1 MKKSVIIGII
11 LGIIILGIA
20 IFFLAGPS
28 KPNLQEMCERES
40 WPQEGCSVIF
50 DIKDKE
56 LCEKCKELIG
66 EEKFMLMIKE
76 EMEIIEP
83 ATANVVHKPVKN
95 LRQGWDQEKIYQHDL
110 IFNVGIIK
118 DGAGNIL
125 VLTRGNNKILKVS
138 KDGKFSEY
146 LDVSNLPM
154 IRAIA
159 YQQGKDRLLILEHS
173 LYAYSDGNLEM
184 INQIRESIEVIEI
197 NEEDD
202 TFYGCSYMGDI
213 YHYNADGRL
222 IETVAEDLEGCYQMA
237 LDEANSKLY
246 YSETFAGTISELDL
260 TDNSKKVI
268 ASGMGIP
275 GTFEPISIAFD
286 SKNDLYS
293 FPGPNGL
300 FKYESGSFN
309 KVVDSIAGAGRIL
322 WSDSHSAFLQTND
335 AGANIIAYSPYT
347 KQAEHLTQYAN
358 AFAISETEDGT
369 VLICDGDYFDG
380 IQKVDSSGFSKY
392 ADIDGHC
399 QALELAGGEIYAGTS
414 QGRIIKISNGE
425 VISEFDN
432 TVTSLSFDSKNNAM
446 VAVIGDRD
454 ANSAEIWKIPL
465 DEPESKVKV
474 VELKE
479 VIVERTI
486 PKATV
491 DKEGNIYFIERG
503 QNVIYKIV
511 DGKPI
516 IFITNVLRND
526 AVTVPGIEYIS
537 KENALLVSG
546 INHYD
551 IWPLDNP
558 VKLNFAE
565 NTVAPDNFGINENK
579 EGDIVAIHSG
589 EVFKFVYS

>member
-11 LGIIILGIA
+11 GLVVILGVG
-20 IFFLAGPS
+20 IFLLLNS
-28 KPNLQEMCERES
+28 QSNLKERCNQEH
-40 WPQEGCSVIF
+40 WPPEGCSVIS
-50 DIKDKE
+50 DIKGKE
-56 LCEKCKELIG
+56 FCEKCEELIG
-66 EEKFMLMIKE
+66 EEKMG
-76 EMEIIEP
+76 IIEP

-110 IFNVGIIK
+110 IFSVGMIK

-125 VLTRGNNKILKVS
+125 VMSKGNNKILKVS

-146 LDVSNLPM
+146 LDVSTLSM
-154 IRAIA
+154 AHAFA
-159 YQQGKDRLLILEHS
+159 YQQGKDRLLILERG
-173 LYAYSDGNLEM
+173 LYAYSDGKLEM
-184 INQIRESIEVIEI
+184 INQIREPIGVIEI

-202 TFYGCSYMGDI
+202 TFYGCSYMGGI
-213 YHYNADGRL
+213 YHYDANGSL
-222 IETVAEDLEGCYQMA
+222 IETIAEDIKGCSQMA
-237 LDEANSKLY
+237 LDETNNKLY
-246 YSETFAGTISELDL
+246 YSETFAGAISELDL

-268 ASGMGIP
+268 AIGVGIP
-275 GTFEPISIAFD
+275 GTYEPISIALD

-300 FKYESGSFN
+300 FKYEAGSFN
-309 KVVDSIAGAGRIL
+309 KVVDSLAGAGKIL

-335 AGANIIAYSPYT
+335 AGANIIAYSPNT
-347 KQAEHLTQYAN
+347 NQAEHLTQYTN

-369 VLICDGDYFDG
+369 VLVCDGNYLDG

-399 QALELAGGEIYAGTS
+399 QVLELAGGEIYAGTS

-425 VISEFDN
+425 VLSAFDN
-432 TVTSLSFDSKNNAM
+432 VVTSLSFDSKNNAM
-446 VAVIGDRD
+446 VAVIGNPDT
-454 ANSAEIWKIPL
+454 NSAEIWRIPL
-465 DEPESKVKV
+465 DEPEFKVKV
-474 VELKE
+474 VELNDI
-479 VIVERTI
+479 IVRGTI

-491 DKEGNIYFIERG
+491 DKEGNIYFLELG
-503 QNVIYKIV
+503 QKVIYKIV
-511 DGKPI
+511 DRNPT
-516 IFITNVLRND
+516 IFITNVLRSD
-526 AVTVPGIEYIS
+526 AVTIPGIEYIS

-546 INHYD
+546 IGYYD

-558 VKLNFAE
+558 VKSTFAE

-579 EGDIVAIHSG
+579 EGDIVAIHAG